1 MATGFIDWSRAFD
14 LPSITVIGLMIGVT
28 TLGALVGVH
37 QIVSVTFLL
46 TVFTELS
53 TQVADVVLME
63 SVLVAWACSSMIGL
77 SAIMVATATALFRV
91 PVASVIL
98 GPNLRFAALFAVGS
112 TLALTGVNAWLT

>member
-1 MATGFIDWSRAFD
+1 M
-14 LPSITVIGLMIGVT
+14 
-28 TLGALVGVH
+28 
-37 QIVSVTFLL
+37 
-46 TVFTELS
+46 FTELS

-91 PVASVIL
+91 PAASVIL